1 MRVAAVPQSSL
12 KHQTGTSK
20 LEDGCVVS
28 APARGSQNLRQ
39 EGTVLINC
47 TINER
52 RVGSVTVLDLA
63 GEIRTGGSRVALHD
77 VIGRLLKEGRIQIL
91 LNLAMLTSID
101 ASGLGE
107 LVSNH
112 IDAKRFGG
120 QFKLLRPTAALRG
133 MITIMKLLTVFDIYE
148 DESAALAGFTELATE
163 GR

>member
-1 MRVAAVPQSSL
+1 
-12 KHQTGTSK
+12 
-20 LEDGCVVS
+20 
-28 APARGSQNLRQ
+28 
-39 EGTVLINC
+39 
-47 TINER
+47 
-52 RVGSVTVLDLA
+52 VTVLDLA